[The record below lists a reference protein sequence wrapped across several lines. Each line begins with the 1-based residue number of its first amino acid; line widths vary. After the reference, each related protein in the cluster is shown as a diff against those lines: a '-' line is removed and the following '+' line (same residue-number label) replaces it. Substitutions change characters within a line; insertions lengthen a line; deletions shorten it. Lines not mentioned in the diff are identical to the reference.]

1 MTDNSMRG
9 KVCLITGATSG
20 IGKASSLALAK
31 QDASLV
37 LVARNT
43 EKAAQLKQYIK
54 DESGNE
60 DVDLIIGNLAS
71 LADIRRIAQD
81 FIDSGKPLH
90 VLLNNAGVTN
100 MKRVL
105 TVDGYEEMFAVNH
118 LAYFLLTHLL
128 LDRLKGNFP
137 ARIVNVASGAH
148 AYCKSGINFEDI
160 NFEKGFGTMKVYGH
174 SKLAN
179 ILFTHQLAK
188 KLEGSNVT
196 VNCCHPGAVATG
208 LGSNN
213 GVLGK
218 LAMTLLK
225 PFFLSPEQ
233 GAATSIYLATSEEIQ
248 GSGGYYADCKPATVK
263 PWAKDDAAAEWLWEM
278 SLEMTGL
285 TES

>member
-1 MTDNSMRG
+1 MTNNSMRG

-20 IGKASSLALAK
+20 IGKVSSVALADQGASLA
-31 QDASLV
+31 
-37 LVARNT
+37 LVARNK
-43 EKAAQLKQYIK
+43 EKAEQLKQFIK
-54 DESGNE
+54 TETGNE
-60 DVDLIIGNLAS
+60 DVNLIIGDLAAQ
-71 LADIRRIAQD
+71 ADIRRIAQT

-90 VLLNNAGVTN
+90 VLLNNAGVINT
-100 MKRVL
+100 KRVI

-148 AYCKSGINFEDI
+148 AFYKSGINFEDI
-160 NFEKGFGTMKVYGH
+160 NFEQEFSTMKVYGH

-179 ILFTHQLAK
+179 ILFTRQLAK

-196 VNCCHPGAVATG
+196 VNCCHPGTVATG

-218 LAMTLLK
+218 LVMLLLK
-225 PFFLSPEQ
+225 PFFRSPER
-233 GAATSIYLATSEEIQ
+233 GAATSIYLATSPEVQ
-248 GSGGYYADCKPATVK
+248 GSGGYYVDCKPARVK
-263 PWAKDDAAAEWLWEM
+263 PWAEDDGAAEWLWEI

-285 TES
+285 T

>member
-20 IGKASSLALAK
+20 IGKATSLALAQK
-31 QDASLV
+31 SASLV
-37 LVARNT
+37 LIARNE
-43 EKAAQLKQYIK
+43 EKAAQLKQLIK
-54 DESGNE
+54 TETGNE
-60 DVDLIIGNLAS
+60 DVDLIIGDLAS
-71 LADIRRIAQD
+71 QAEIRRIAQT
-81 FIDSGKPLH
+81 FVDSGKPLH

-128 LDRLKGNFP
+128 LDRLKGNAS

-148 AYCKSGINFEDI
+148 AFCKTGINFEDI
-160 NFEKGFGTMKVYGH
+160 NFEQGFSGMKVYGH

-179 ILFTHQLAK
+179 ILFTRQLAK

-208 LGSNN
+208 LGTNN
-213 GVLGK
+213 GILGK
-218 LAMTLLK
+218 FVVALMK
-225 PFFLSPEQ
+225 PFFRSPEQ
-233 GAATSIYLATSEEIQ
+233 GAATSIYLATSAEVQ
-248 GSGGYYADCKPATVK
+248 GSGGYYADCKPGRLK
-263 PWAKDDAAAEWLWEM
+263 PWAEDDAAAEWLWEM
-278 SLEMTGL
+278 SLEMTGVAQ
-285 TES
+285 